1 MKVVIISHKY
11 RFIFVKTQK
20 TAGTSIETFLSQYCD
35 AGDILTPFGKP
46 VDTHLPRNYE
56 GYFNPIP
63 EIILT
68 RGKGRKKILRQALQR
83 EKFHSHIPAW
93 KIRSRIRSKIWNSY
107 FKFCVERNPWDK
119 TLSHYYFV
127 KQKEKYNYILSLDEY
142 LTEGHSCLNYH
153 LYTDYHN
160 SNVVIVDRIVKYESL
175 MQQLGEVFGMLGIP
189 FKNSLNVRA
198 KADYRE
204 DRRHYKDVLTE
215 AQRKTIDDIYRKE
228 LFLHE
233 YEY

>member
-1 MKVVIISHKY
+1 MVIISHKY
-11 RFIFVKTQK
+11 RFIFVKTRK

-35 AGDILTPFGKP
+35 DGDILTPFGEP

-63 EIILT
+63 ELILT
-68 RGKGRKKILRQALQR
+68 RGKKRKKILRQALRR
-83 EKFHSHIPAW
+83 EKFHNHIPAW
-93 KIRSRIRSKIWNSY
+93 KIRSRIRPRIWNTY

-127 KQKEKYNYILSLDEY
+127 KQKEKYNHISSLDEY
-142 LTEGHSCLNYH
+142 LAEGHSCLNFH
-153 LYTDYHN
+153 LYTDYGN
-160 SNVVIVDRIVKYESL
+160 SNVVIVDRILKYESL
-175 MQQLGEVFGMLGIP
+175 RQKLGEVFGMFSIP
-189 FKNSLNVRA
+189 FNHSLNVRA
-198 KADYRE
+198 KADYRK

-215 AQRKTIDDIYRKE
+215 AQRKAIEKIYEKE
-228 LFLHE
+228 LFLHG